1 MADPTYKKISQL
13 TELKAHPA
21 TDDIFP
27 LVDVSAGETKYVTLA
42 NIDKLKF
49 LEATDPNGSFIAY
62 FNNANKRI
70 EWLGLGNNVKIVGGS
85 LLVNAIATADID
97 DEAITLAKLA
107 EDARKKVLYIG
118 VYGEGVSVIKE
129 DGVFTFIIPEA
140 LNGWKIKTAHV
151 GVLIASGDGDLEFD
165 IYSSSETD
173 SIFTTTI
180 TIDEGETTSYTAATP
195 PVIDTSKNE
204 LVTGETLRFD
214 VVEPGIGAF
223 GLAFILEVV

>member
-70 EWLGLGNNVKIVGGS
+70 EWLGLGSSVKIEGGS
-85 LLVNAIATADID
+85 LLVNEKAFSKIMY
-97 DEAITLAKLA
+97 
-107 EDARKKVLYIG
+107 VG

-140 LNGWKIKTAHV
+140 LNGWKIKTAHA
-151 GVLIASGDGDLEFD
+151 GVLTASGDGGLEFD

-180 TIDEGETTSYTAATP
+180 TIDEGETTSYTATTP
-195 PVIDTSKNE
+195 PVINTNKNT

-214 VVEPGIGAF
+214 VIEPGDEAM
-223 GLAFILEVV
+223 GLAFILEVI